1 MAAVRTTFVQK
12 MASKVLKESR
22 IDAPPVDLVA
32 ILRRHGIEYEEVEDF
47 PDTVDALIIEDGAK
61 VYAAVNSRHH
71 LHRRRFS
78 LAHELGH
85 YFLHK
90 DGKFEEPITIDS
102 PPSEEDELGSKDPA
116 ESEAD
121 LFAGELLVP
130 LEMLKPHVK
139 KGIPELSKM
148 FLVSE
153 QVVSIAISKHMRA
166 LFK

>member
-1 MAAVRTTFVQK
+1 MIVVRTAFVRK
-12 MASKVLKESR
+12 MAGKILKESG
-22 IDAPPVDLVA
+22 INVPPVDLVK
-32 ILRRHGIEYEEVEDF
+32 ILRANRIEYEEVEDF
-47 PDTVDALIIEDGAK
+47 PDTVDALIIEDGAN

-90 DGKFEEPITIDS
+90 DGKLEELITIDS
-102 PPSEEDELGSKDPA
+102 PPSEEEEMASKDPT
-116 ESEAD
+116 EIEAD

-130 LEMLKPHVK
+130 LEMLKVHVK
-139 KGIPELSKM
+139 KGIPELSRI

-153 QVVSIAISKHMRA
+153 QVVRIAISQHMRA